1 MLITVQTPNFFVLV
15 LCLSVNVS
23 AVSMSEQLSDLG
35 SEKSGENSRSNL
47 KVIWIRVKF
56 TLND

>member
-1 MLITVQTPNFFVLV
+1 M
-15 LCLSVNVS
+15 S

-47 KVIWIRVKF
+47 KVIWIRVRF